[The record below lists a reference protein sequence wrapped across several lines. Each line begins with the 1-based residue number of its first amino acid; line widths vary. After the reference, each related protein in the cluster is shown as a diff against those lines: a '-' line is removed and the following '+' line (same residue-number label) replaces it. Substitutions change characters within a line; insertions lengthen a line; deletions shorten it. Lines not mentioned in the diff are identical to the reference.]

1 MTRASAPLALSPAR
15 RAAAVR
21 HLRSN
26 DAALARV
33 IGAVGPCRLELRE
46 DGVYRALFRAVLYQQ
61 LAGNAAAAI
70 EGRVRALFA
79 GRIPAPARFLTAA
92 DEELR
97 AAGLSRQKTEY
108 LRDLARHFADGRL
121 SERRLRHLPDEDVIA
136 ETTRVKG
143 IGEWTSHMLLIFG
156 LGRPDVLP
164 VGDYGVRK
172 AAQILY
178 GMGDLPNRH
187 ELTDLAE
194 PWRPHRT
201 VASWYLWRSLGGQ
214 VLL

>member
-1 MTRASAPLALSPAR
+1 MASTARSSAPFSTSSSPATPR
-15 RAAAVR
+15 PPSR
-21 HLRSN
+21 
-26 DAALARV
+26 
-33 IGAVGPCRLELRE
+33 GAI
-46 DGVYRALFRAVLYQQ
+46 RALF
-61 LAGNAAAAI
+61 G
-70 EGRVRALFA
+70 

-121 SERRLRHLPDEDVIA
+121 SEKRLRRLPDEDVIA
-136 ETTRVKG
+136 EATRVKG
-143 IGEWTSHMLLIFG
+143 IGEWTAHMLLIFG

-172 AAQILY
+172 AAQRLY
-178 GMGDLPNRH
+178 GMGDLPNRQ